1 MVMRWTGTE
10 HAKVPVRAGDGRS
23 TERAHVRALLKR
35 EEKKKSRAARKWD
48 EQGRLYDLEHGEP
61 ETEMEAFFRRG
72 R

>member
-1 MVMRWTGTE
+1 MVIHWNGQE
-10 HAKVPVRAGDGRS
+10 HTKVAVRARDGQS

-35 EEKKKSRAARKWD
+35 EEMQKSRAARKWN

-61 ETEMEAFFRRG
+61 ETETEALFRRG